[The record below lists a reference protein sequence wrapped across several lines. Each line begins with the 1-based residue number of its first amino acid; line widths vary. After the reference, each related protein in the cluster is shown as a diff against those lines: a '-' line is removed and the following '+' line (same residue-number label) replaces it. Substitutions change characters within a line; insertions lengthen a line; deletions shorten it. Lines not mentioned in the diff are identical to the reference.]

1 MSPTEAQKR
10 AYAEKHYKTREVSV
24 ESKVCEYARKKKVWN
39 RKFKNPGNRGAPDR
53 IFIVDGIVFFIEFK
67 RPKAEPRKQQVLVID
82 EMVQFGAKVYVT
94 DDYETACGIINDIIN
109 FGEA

>member
-1 MSPTEAQKR
+1 
-10 AYAEKHYKTREVSV
+10 
-24 ESKVCEYARKKKVWN
+24 
-39 RKFKNPGNRGAPDR
+39 
-53 IFIVDGIVFFIEFK
+53 VFFIEFK